1 MTGEKAPAETTV
13 LVAEDDPS
21 IRLMMATTLRAEGY
35 TVLDAADGPS
45 AEALA
50 GKYGVPVDVL
60 VSDFVMPGMDG
71 HQLAERLRKRFPGMK
86 VLIVSAH
93 IAEEKVQKVVVEEA
107 FKKGA
112 AFLQKPFTP
121 EELRRKVRAMLL
133 GM

>member
-1 MTGEKAPAETTV
+1 MTGTKLPAEKTI

-21 IRLMMATTLRAEGY
+21 IRLMMATTLRSEGY

-50 GKYGVPVDVL
+50 GKYGVPVDLL
-60 VSDFVMPGMDG
+60 VSDFLMPGMDG
-71 HQLAERLRKRFPGMK
+71 HQLAERLRRLFPGMK

-93 IAEEKVQKVVVEEA
+93 IEEEPVQKAVQEEA
-107 FKKGA
+107 FKKGS
-112 AFLQKPFTP
+112 AFLQKPFKP
-121 EELRRKVRAMLL
+121 EDLRRKVRAVLL